1 MKYKS
6 HMKRDVKIM
15 KITKIGLV
23 GLSAEFAFRKY
34 QAIKNQQSFRSLALE
49 KLLPY
54 VPALPEIKTEQD
66 YQKAFEKSKEGYELP
81 EVVTALYHV
90 HYSQEQ
96 NDVLEMNP
104 PIVDSK
110 KQVIFYVHGGG
121 YWEQPTI
128 AHFATIHRLSTE
140 LGARVIMPIY
150 PKAPAYNAHDAYDM
164 VLRSYLSLLNE
175 QQVDPAKIIFIGD
188 SAGAGLILALLQRL
202 RDKHLPLPQQA
213 FLLSPWLDIT
223 NSNPQMTSIQPVD
236 PMLDISNLKLLGDY
250 YAADID
256 PRDTLVS
263 PLYGDSAALPP
274 IYVFTGDHDIL
285 NADAVK
291 FQQMADKKDWN
302 VTTFYYHAMSH
313 VFSLFP
319 TPEGLDSLKR
329 LVRIIQTSNDN

>member
-1 MKYKS
+1 
-6 HMKRDVKIM
+6 
-15 KITKIGLV
+15 
-23 GLSAEFAFRKY
+23 
-34 QAIKNQQSFRSLALE
+34 
-49 KLLPY
+49 
-54 VPALPEIKTEQD
+54 
-66 YQKAFEKSKEGYELP
+66 
-81 EVVTALYHV
+81 
-90 HYSQEQ
+90 
-96 NDVLEMNP
+96 MNP
-104 PIVDSK
+104 PIVNSK
-110 KQVIFYVHGGG
+110 NQVIFYVHGGG

-140 LGARVIMPIY
+140 LGLRVIMPIY
-150 PKAPAYNAHDAYDM
+150 PKAPAYNAYDAYDM
-164 VLRSYLSLLNE
+164 VLKSYLSLLNE
-175 QQVDPAKIIFIGD
+175 QQVDSAKIIFIGD

-223 NSNPQMTSIQPVD
+223 NSNGQMAKIQPVD
-236 PMLDISNLKLLGDY
+236 PMLDLSNLKLLGKY
-250 YAADID
+250 YAGDLE
-256 PRDTLVS
+256 PRDPLVS

-291 FQQMADKKDWN
+291 FQQMANKKGWN

-329 LVRIIQTSNDN
+329 IVRIIQTSN